1 MRFFPAIVE
10 LRKQI
15 ADGVIG
21 DVKYVSASFGFRR
34 DNLPLRYTD
43 PKLGG
48 SSLFFVGVYPI
59 NFATMIFGERPESVH
74 ADGWLTSTGV
84 DEFAA
89 ITLKYVTI
97 KSGGHLPACY
107 AVMTGTLVREWPT

>member
-1 MRFFPAIVE
+1 MRFFPAVVE

-21 DVKYVSASFGFRR
+21 DVKYFSANFGFQR
-34 DNLPLRYTD
+34 DNIPNHYTD

-59 NFATMIFGERPESVH
+59 SFATMIFGEKPESVH
-74 ADGWLTSTGV
+74 ADGWLFSTGV

-89 ITLKYVTI
+89 ITLK
-97 KSGGHLPACY
+97 
-107 AVMTGTLVREWPT
+107 

>member
-1 MRFFPAIVE
+1 ME

-21 DVKYVSASFGFRR
+21 EVKYINATFGFQRE
-34 DNLPLRYTD
+34 NLPTRYID

-59 NFATMIFGERPESVH
+59 NFATMIFREKPESVH

-89 ITLKYVTI
+89 ITLK
-97 KSGGHLPACY
+97 
-107 AVMTGTLVREWPT
+107 

>member
-21 DVKYVSASFGFRR
+21 EVKYVSANLGFRR
-34 DNLPLRYTD
+34 DVLPDRYMD
-43 PKLGG
+43 PKMGG
-48 SSLFFVGVYPI
+48 SSVFFVGIYPI
-59 NFATMIFGERPESVH
+59 NFATMIFGEKPESVH
-74 ADGWLTSTGV
+74 ADGWLMSTGV

-89 ITLKYVTI
+89 ITLK
-97 KSGGHLPACY
+97 
-107 AVMTGTLVREWPT
+107 

>member
-1 MRFFPAIVE
+1 MRFFPAMVE

-15 ADGVIG
+15 AEGAIG
-21 DVKYVSASFGFRR
+21 EVKYVNATFGFRR
-34 DNLPLRYTD
+34 ENLPARYTD

-59 NFATMIFGERPESVH
+59 NLATMIFGEKPESVH
-74 ADGWLTSTGV
+74 AEGWLTSTGV

-89 ITLKYVTI
+89 ITLK
-97 KSGGHLPACY
+97 
-107 AVMTGTLVREWPT
+107 